1 MKKKKIIISL
11 FTMVLMLIMVLSTMT
26 PIYAAVVGNS
36 LKNPDAFDQDATP
49 EEVKTLI
56 KKSSNNYVAVMRIIG
71 VSASLTILAV
81 IAARFMLAAPGEKA
95 EIKKQSVAFVIGAVL
110 LFAAT
115 NFISIVVSLANTIG
129 PSKP

>member
-11 FTMVLMLIMVLSTMT
+11 FTMVLMLIMVLSTVT
-26 PIYAAVVGNS
+26 PIFAAVTGEN
-36 LKNPDAFDQDATP
+36 LKDANAFDQDATP
-49 EEVKTLI
+49 DEVKTLI

-81 IAARFMLAAPGEKA
+81 IAARFMLAAPSEKA
-95 EIKKQSVAFVIGAVL
+95 EIKKQSVAFVIGAFL

-115 NFISIVVSLANTIG
+115 NLIGIVVNLANTIG

>member
-36 LKNPDAFDQDATP
+36 LKDPDAFDQDATP

-110 LFAAT
+110 LLLQQT
-115 NFISIVVSLANTIG
+115 L
-129 PSKP
+129 

>member
-11 FTMVLMLIMVLSTMT
+11 FTMVLMLIMVLSTMM
-26 PIYAAVVGNS
+26 PIYAAVKGDN
-36 LKNPDAFDQDATP
+36 LKDPDAFNKDSTP
-49 EEVKTLI
+49 EEVKKLI
-56 KKSSNNYVAVMRIIG
+56 QKSSSNYVAVMRIIG

-81 IAARFMLAAPGEKA
+81 IAARFMLAAPGDKA

-115 NFISIVVSLANTIG
+115 NFIGIVVNLANTIK
-129 PSKP
+129 PS